1 MTPDATTLRN
11 GKTQRDLVL
20 SLLLGVKQ
28 APPADVPEDVVI
40 RRGGLIP
47 VVGGWLSGSRGRAG
61 AVTLGR
67 TIIVHPDEPLTP
79 RLLQH
84 ELEHVAQWRRAPVT
98 FPLRYVWQHMRHGY
112 RDNPYEVAARA
123 AERTER
129 SPGDR
134 A

>member
-1 MTPDATTLRN
+1 ML
-11 GKTQRDLVL
+11 G
-20 SLLLGVKQ
+20 LLLGAKQ
-28 APPADVPEDVVI
+28 ARPDGVPEDVVI

-98 FPLRYVWQHMRHGY
+98 FPLRYVWQHVRHGY

-123 AERTER
+123 AERTES
-129 SPGDR
+129 SPGDG